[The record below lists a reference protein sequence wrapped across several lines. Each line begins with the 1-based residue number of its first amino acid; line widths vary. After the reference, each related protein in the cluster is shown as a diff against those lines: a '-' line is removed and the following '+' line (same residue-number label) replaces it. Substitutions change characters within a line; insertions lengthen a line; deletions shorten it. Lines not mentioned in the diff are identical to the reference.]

1 MKSVTVWI
9 RFARRASPSTWAYL
23 VPMEHRRTPD
33 RTPSRL
39 ALTGDRPV
47 TIHEPPEH
55 RRPEQPRFTGGVL
68 QARTVRYAERPPSVH
83 RRSDVEL
90 KAGNCGMDA
99 VDHIRAGRREF
110 CCR

>member
-9 RFARRASPSTWAYL
+9 CFARRASPSTWAYL

-47 TIHEPPEH
+47 TIHEPQELDV
-55 RRPEQPRFTGGVL
+55 RNNRASQEASCRPEPCATL
-68 QARTVRYAERPPSVH
+68 ERPPSVH

>member
-23 VPMEHRRTPD
+23 VPMEHRRTPEE
-33 RTPSRL
+33 RLRALPLPVIGPSPSTSRKNIDVRNNR
-39 ALTGDRPV
+39 ASQ
-47 TIHEPPEH
+47 EASC
-55 RRPEQPRFTGGVL
+55 RPEPCATL
-68 QARTVRYAERPPSVH
+68 ERPPSVH